1 MVVSFKNSEGKTET
15 ITCESLLF
23 VNEVIIVKAGTLT
36 IMEIPASSLLKVN

>member
-15 ITCESLLF
+15 ITCESMLF
-23 VNEVIIVKAGTLT
+23 INEVVIVKAGTLT